1 MEFKAYPRSIVARP
15 KAKPSP
21 ADKELNRYDEY
32 MDHVRGLAP
41 KTRSMAL
48 RVVGRLLTSLFGDG
62 PINIFAIKPARISRL
77 FVEPVKRY
85 SNPAR
90 APEPSWHCCMVTL
103 ATVRREAMQ
112 CMGWRP
118 VPPRQLAPVIAVHDK
133 QPPRFHSA

>member
-1 MEFKAYPRSIVARP
+1 MVPHKETIMEFKAYPRSIVARP

-62 PINIFAIKPARISRL
+62 PINIFAIKPARIRWL
-77 FVEPVKRY
+77 FAEPVKPF

-90 APEPSWHCCMVTL
+90 APEPSWHCCMVTS
-103 ATVRREAMQ
+103 ATVRREAMHGVAS
-112 CMGWRP
+112 CP
-118 VPPRQLAPVIAVHDK
+118 TPPTGTSHR
-133 QPPRFHSA
+133 SS